1 MLEILKTQD
10 DGTLAKLDLNEAVSG
25 SWFNLI
31 NPTREEIQQVSLVLG
46 LDESFLNNSLDAD
59 ELSRMDFADGN
70 LLIITNV
77 PVMDEEGNFDTL
89 PLGLIF
95 TPESIITVC
104 SHENK
109 IINSFNVETAKFFDT
124 RHKANFMLNILFRA
138 AKFYL
143 RYLNVINKQTENIE
157 DSLRKTTNNKA
168 LFQLMEIQKSLVYF
182 TTALKDNQ
190 LVLQKLLRMVN
201 VNTVNLQ
208 RIVKFTEDDID
219 MLEDVIIENK
229 QASEMVEMHR
239 TILESMMDCLASI
252 INNNLN
258 LVMKFLAAITIIM
271 SIPTMIGSFW
281 GMNVPMPFGDNHFGF
296 LIVISIS
303 IIATFLVA
311 VFFNRKG
318 MMK

>member
-1 MLEILKTQD
+1 MLEISKTQD
-10 DGTLAKLDLNEAVSG
+10 DGSLKYLNLNEAVSG

-59 ELSRMDFADGN
+59 ELSRMDFEDGN

-109 IINSFNVETAKFFDT
+109 IINSFNEDTAKFFDT

-143 RYLNVINKQTENIE
+143 RYLNIINKQTESIE
-157 DSLRKTTNNKA
+157 DSLKKTTHNKA

-190 LVLQKLLRMVN
+190 LVLQNLL
-201 VNTVNLQ
+201 
-208 RIVKFTEDDID
+208 
-219 MLEDVIIENK
+219 
-229 QASEMVEMHR
+229 
-239 TILESMMDCLASI
+239 
-252 INNNLN
+252 
-258 LVMKFLAAITIIM
+258 
-271 SIPTMIGSFW
+271 
-281 GMNVPMPFGDNHFGF
+281 
-296 LIVISIS
+296 
-303 IIATFLVA
+303 
-311 VFFNRKG
+311 
-318 MMK
+318 

>member
-1 MLEILKTQD
+1 MLEITKTSD
-10 DGTLAKLDLNEAVSG
+10 SGELETLNLNQAVSG

-31 NPTREEIQQVSLVLG
+31 NPTREEIQKVSLVLG

-59 ELSRMDFADGN
+59 ELSRMDFEDGN

-77 PVMDEEGNFDTL
+77 PVMDDEGNFDTL
-89 PLGLIF
+89 PLGLVF

-109 IINSFNVETAKFFDT
+109 IINSFNAETTKFFDT
-124 RHKANFMLNILFRA
+124 RNKANFMLNILFRA

-143 RYLNVINKQTENIE
+143 RYLNIINKQTENIE
-157 DSLRKTTNNKA
+157 NSLKKTTHNKA

-201 VNTVNLQ
+201 TQSLQ
-208 RIVKFTEDDID
+208 RILKFTEDDID

-229 QASEMVEMHR
+229 QAAEMVEMHR
-239 TILESMMDCLASI
+239 TILESMMDCMASI

-281 GMNVPMPFGDNHFGF
+281 GMNVPMPFGSNHFGF
-296 LIVISIS
+296 LFVIIISIL
-303 IIATFLVA
+303 ATCIVA
-311 VFFNRKG
+311 IFFNRKG
-318 MMK
+318 ML

>member
-1 MLEILKTQD
+1 MLEIAKTEEDGSLKI
-10 DGTLAKLDLNEAVSG
+10 LNLNEAVSG

-31 NPTREEIQQVSLVLG
+31 DPTREEIQQVSLVLG

-59 ELSRMDFADGN
+59 ELSRMDFEDGN

-95 TPESIITVC
+95 TPESVITVC

-109 IINSFNVETAKFFDT
+109 IINSFNVDTAKFFDT
-124 RHKANFMLNILFRA
+124 RRKANFMLSILFRA

-143 RYLNVINKQTENIE
+143 RYLNIINKQTESIE

-190 LVLQKLLRMVN
+190 LVLQKLLRMVHASN
-201 VNTVNLQ
+201 VQPIL
-208 RIVKFTEDDID
+208 KFTEDDID

-229 QASEMVEMHR
+229 QAAEMVEMHR
-239 TILESMMDCLASI
+239 TILESMMDCMASI

-281 GMNVPMPFGDNHFGF
+281 GMNVPMPFGGNHYGF
-296 LIVISIS
+296 LIVISMS
-303 IIATFLVA
+303 VIATCA
-311 VFFNRKG
+311 AAIFFNRKG
-318 MMK
+318 MM

>member
-1 MLEILKTQD
+1 MLEITKTQD
-10 DGTLAKLDLNEAVSG
+10 DGSLKKLNLNEAVSG

-59 ELSRMDFADGN
+59 ELSRMDFEDGN

-77 PVMDEEGNFDTL
+77 PVMDDEGNFDTL

-109 IINSFNVETAKFFDT
+109 IINSFNEDTAKFFDT

-143 RYLNVINKQTENIE
+143 RYLNIINKQTENIE

-201 VNTVNLQ
+201 AANLQ
-208 RIVKFTEDDID
+208 QILKFTEDDID

-239 TILESMMDCLASI
+239 TILESMMDCMA
-252 INNNLN
+252 
-258 LVMKFLAAITIIM
+258 
-271 SIPTMIGSFW
+271 
-281 GMNVPMPFGDNHFGF
+281 
-296 LIVISIS
+296 
-303 IIATFLVA
+303 
-311 VFFNRKG
+311 
-318 MMK
+318 

>member
-1 MLEILKTQD
+1 MLEISKTQD
-10 DGTLAKLDLNEAVSG
+10 DGSLKVLDLNEAVSG

-31 NPTREEIQQVSLVLG
+31 NPTREEIQQVSLILD

-59 ELSRMDFADGN
+59 ELSRMEFEDGN
-70 LLIITNV
+70 LLVITNV
-77 PVMDEEGNFDTL
+77 PIMDDEGNFDTM

-95 TPESIITVC
+95 TPESMITVC
-104 SHENK
+104 SKENK
-109 IINSFNVETAKFFDT
+109 IINSFNEDTAKFFDT
-124 RHKANFMLNILFRA
+124 RKKANFMLSILFRA

-143 RYLNVINKQTENIE
+143 RYLNIINKQTDSIE

-182 TTALKDNQ
+182 TTSLKDNQ
-190 LVLQKLLRMVN
+190 LVLQKLLRMVHA
-201 VNTVNLQ
+201 NTGNLQ
-208 RIVKFTEDDID
+208 TILKFTEDDID

-239 TILESMMDCLASI
+239 TILESMMDCMASI

-258 LVMKFLAAITIIM
+258 LVMRFLAAITIIM

-281 GMNVPMPFGDNHFGF
+281 GMNVPMPFGTNPFGF
-296 LIVISIS
+296 LIVITVSV
-303 IIATFLVA
+303 IATCIA
-311 VFFNRKG
+311 AIFFNKKG
-318 MMK
+318 MM

>member
-1 MLEILKTQD
+1 MLEITKTQD
-10 DGTLAKLDLNEAVSG
+10 DGTLKTLDLNEAVSG

-59 ELSRMDFADGN
+59 ELSRMEFEDGN
-70 LLIITNV
+70 LLVITNV
-77 PVMDEEGNFDTL
+77 PIMDDEGNFDTL

-95 TPESIITVC
+95 THESMITVC
-104 SHENK
+104 ARENK
-109 IINSFNVETAKFFDT
+109 IISSFNEDTAKFFDT
-124 RHKANFMLNILFRA
+124 RQKANFMLSILFRA

-143 RYLNVINKQTENIE
+143 RYLNIINKQTDSIE
-157 DSLRKTTNNKA
+157 DSLKKTTHNKA

-182 TTALKDNQ
+182 TTSLKDNQ
-190 LVLQKLLRMVN
+190 LVLQKLLRI
-201 VNTVNLQ
+201 VNTNTGNLQ
-208 RIVKFTEDDID
+208 SILKFTEDDID

-239 TILESMMDCLASI
+239 TILESMMDCMASI

-258 LVMKFLAAITIIM
+258 LVMKFLASITIIL

-281 GMNVPMPFGDNHFGF
+281 GMNVPMPFGNNHFGF
-296 LIVISIS
+296 LIVILMSV
-303 IIATFLVA
+303 IATFAVA

-318 MMK
+318 MM

>member
-1 MLEILKTQD
+1 MLEITKTTD
-10 DGTLAKLDLNEAVSG
+10 DGELETLNLNQAVSG

-31 NPTREEIQQVSLVLG
+31 NPTREEIQKVSLVLG

-59 ELSRMDFADGN
+59 ELSRMDFEDGN

-77 PVMDEEGNFDTL
+77 PVMDDEGNFDTL

-109 IINSFNVETAKFFDT
+109 IIHSFNADTTKFFDT
-124 RHKANFMLNILFRA
+124 RNKANFMLNILFRA

-143 RYLNVINKQTENIE
+143 RYLNIINKQTENIE
-157 DSLRKTTNNKA
+157 NSLKKTTHNKA

-201 VNTVNLQ
+201 TQSLQ
-208 RIVKFTEDDID
+208 RILKFTEDDID

-229 QASEMVEMHR
+229 QAAEMVEMHR
-239 TILESMMDCLASI
+239 TILESMMDCMASI

-281 GMNVPMPFGDNHFGF
+281 GMNVPMPFGNNPLGF
-296 LIVISIS
+296 LIVITIS
-303 IIATFLVA
+303 VTATCIVA

-318 MMK
+318 MM

>member
-1 MLEILKTQD
+1 MLEITKTQD
-10 DGTLAKLDLNEAVSG
+10 NGTLQKLNLNEAVSG

-59 ELSRMDFADGN
+59 ELSRMDFEDGN

-95 TPESIITVC
+95 TPESVITVC

-109 IINSFNVETAKFFDT
+109 IINSFNSDTAKFFDT
-124 RHKANFMLNILFRA
+124 RHKANFMLSILFRA

-143 RYLNVINKQTENIE
+143 RYLNIINKQTESIE
-157 DSLRKTTNNKA
+157 DSLKKTTHNKA

-190 LVLQKLLRMVN
+190 LVLQKLLRMVH
-201 VNTVNLQ
+201 TESLQ
-208 RIVKFTEDDID
+208 RILKFTEDDID

-229 QASEMVEMHR
+229 QAAEMVEMHR
-239 TILESMMDCLASI
+239 TILESMMDCMASI

-271 SIPTMIGSFW
+271 SVPTMIGSFW
-281 GMNVPMPFGDNHFGF
+281 GMNVPMPFGENPYGF
-296 LIVISIS
+296 LIVITISVMITSI
-303 IIATFLVA
+303 VA

-318 MMK
+318 MM